1 MLRMGCILFAD
12 VAIDRA
18 VARGIRARMYVDLCI
33 PIGSNGLN
41 GGFDSTGCN
50 TDCRY
55 NHQYVNG
62 TCEITTPVATYTGEV
77 LDSNN
82 QTVVCGCYYD
92 NNGALFPPT
101 TTTLAP

>member
-1 MLRMGCILFAD
+1 MLTMGWILFVD

-18 VARGIRARMYVDLCI
+18 VARGIRARMYMDLCI
-33 PIGSNGLN
+33 PFPIGSN

-62 TCEITTPVATYTGEV
+62 TCGITSPVATYTGEV